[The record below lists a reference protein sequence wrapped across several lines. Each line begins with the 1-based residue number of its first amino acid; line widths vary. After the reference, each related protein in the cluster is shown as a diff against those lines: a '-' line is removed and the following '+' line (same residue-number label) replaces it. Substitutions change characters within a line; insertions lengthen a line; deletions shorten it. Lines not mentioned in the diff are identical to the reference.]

1 MLIQRGERNDS
12 TALSRKDTGEGDLP
26 YVRTDKR
33 LRCIKQTYRVY
44 CYDSDIIERNLYT
57 LLGDTDLICDK

>member
-1 MLIQRGERNDS
+1 MTAWLFRERIRV
-12 TALSRKDTGEGDLP
+12 RKGDLP

-33 LRCIKQTYRVY
+33 LRCVKQTYRCVY